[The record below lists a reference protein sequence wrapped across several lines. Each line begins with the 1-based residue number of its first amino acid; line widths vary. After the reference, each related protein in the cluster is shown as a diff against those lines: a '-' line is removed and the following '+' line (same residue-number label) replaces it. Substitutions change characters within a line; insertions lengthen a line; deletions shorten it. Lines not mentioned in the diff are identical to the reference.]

1 VRSLALGGST
11 DPCSGS
17 SPDFSQAQCAL
28 QGVPANWYGKIQP
41 NPAGQ
46 YNTITGG
53 NTLLNPETAKTTSFG
68 VVISPRQLSGFTAA
82 VDYYNIDLDS
92 TINALNADDILKQCG
107 LTGDSTLCGL
117 IHRDQFA
124 SLWRTPAG
132 YTESTTQNVGKKQVR
147 GVDTNINYVVPAGG
161 ASVSL
166 NLIGSYLM
174 KAAIDTGLF
183 SYDCVGLTGAI
194 CNDPYS
200 DHPAMQPKWRHLF
213 RASWERGNNTISAGW
228 RMIGSV
234 IAEELS
240 DQKDLA
246 NSDPVLAQQ
255 LKDNFADKY
264 NAWHYVDLAFSRRL
278 GPGVHATVGVNNV
291 FDKNPPF
298 GSGSNADDYAKGF
311 YGTYDSY
318 GRFVHFS
325 LQFTF

>member
-1 VRSLALGGST
+1 MKINQTIGSLQS
-11 DPCSGS
+11 
-17 SPDFSQAQCAL
+17 
-28 QGVPANWYGKIQP
+28 
-41 NPAGQ
+41 
-46 YNTITGG
+46 
-53 NTLLNPETAKTTSFG
+53 
-68 VVISPRQLSGFTAA
+68 
-82 VDYYNIDLDS
+82 
-92 TINALNADDILKQCG
+92 DDILPTCA
-107 LTGDSTLCGL
+107 LTGNLCNL

-124 SLWRTPAG
+124 SLWRTPGG

-147 GVDTNINYVVPAGG
+147 GIDTNINYVVPVGG
-161 ASVSL
+161 ASVSF

-246 NSDPVLAQQ
+246 NPDPVLAQQ

-264 NAWHYVDLAFSRRL
+264 NAWHYVDLAYSRRL